1 VVERESG
8 NGELT
13 PKQEAFC
20 LAYLE
25 MGNATEAYRQAYNA
39 ARMAQ
44 RTIEKRAS
52 ELVQAEAV
60 AARLATLRAAA
71 AKKAILSRTWVLER
85 LQRNAR
91 IALGEER
98 VTVTHRTKD
107 GDLVDKQVIQ
117 RDAAAANRALELLGK
132 TDELRLFG
140 DRLEASGKDSTLMV
154 AEPSNRDIARAILNI
169 LHTARLEHAT
179 EPVAARLEHRRGEV
193 ADK

>member
-1 VVERESG
+1 MKR
-8 NGELT
+8 LT

-25 MGNATEAYRQAYNA
+25 TGTATKAYRGAYNA
-39 ARMAQ
+39 AKMAQ

-52 ELVQAEAV
+52 ELLRNEGV
-60 AARLATLRAAA
+60 AARLEHLRAAA
-71 AKKAILSRTWVLER
+71 AEKAVLSRAWVLER

-98 VTVTHRTKD
+98 VTVTHRAND

-132 TDELRLFG
+132 TDEVRLFI
-140 DRLEASGKDSTLMV
+140 DRVEASCKDSAPIV
-154 AEPSNRDIARAILNI
+154 PEPSNRELARVILSI
-169 LHTARLEHAT
+169 LHTAHLERAPEPSMALLLPHRMN
-179 EPVAARLEHRRGEV
+179 EPV
-193 ADK
+193 DD